1 MVLAFLGLGVTLPRG
16 LVSGSCDARSGR
28 PRDDVGRPVDDVWV
42 HAVGVGE
49 GADDLQPFAADEF
62 AKALAGVG
70 VD

>member
-1 MVLAFLGLGVTLPRG
+1 MALAEEFGLP
-16 LVSGSCDARSGR
+16 
-28 PRDDVGRPVDDVWV
+28 V

-49 GADDLQPFAADEF
+49 EADDLQPFAADEF